1 MNFTWD
7 PPAINYRYTLLA
19 TSSDAEGK
27 EFSKPPL
34 GIFAHEGNTTNII
47 MPDRR
52 VTSGWSPGTVW
63 IDEKPG
69 IPESEKFKI
78 IALYYWNCPSLA
90 EHRGL
95 ARSSLDRLMGFN
107 GSDSGRM
114 RATLAVTRKMS
125 HSGMRRLASTWLS
138 DAITVAHSVPTP
150 LALSASSTA
159 LADGTLTTSRHAATS
174 ARATAVM
181 AVLGSRARPV
191 PLMWT
196 AHQDPEVATQPTT
209 LAGNCSASTES
220 IKRKITRRQAVGS
233 QMKLSRT
240 VAKPCNQCGTLILA
254 GFNEHS

>member
-1 MNFTWD
+1 MMPFGLMCNADDAMNFTWD

-150 LALSASSTA
+150 LALSASSTHWQ
-159 LADGTLTTSRHAATS
+159 TRHS
-174 ARATAVM
+174 QHHDMQLR
-181 AVLGSRARPV
+181 V
-191 PLMWT
+191 PG
-196 AHQDPEVATQPTT
+196 QQ
-209 LAGNCSASTES
+209 
-220 IKRKITRRQAVGS
+220 
-233 QMKLSRT
+233 LSWLSWVQEPDLCR
-240 VAKPCNQCGTLILA
+240 
-254 GFNEHS
+254 